1 MRILL
6 IGIDFAFSS
15 SPRFHWLICI
25 HVFLHETRLN
35 APSACLSPGSGHINY
50 DSALLTLPV
59 LLEVETRLKKKTCC
73 NDWVNWGN
81 KRSNL
86 QEASEPF
93 SLHYKWEG
101 LHSSLSR
108 WSGVWCFA
116 RRHFR
121 RGFLHFT
128 PFNLMELGQIAH
140 SSQRQNYETLWKVDF
155 YFFSKL

>member
-1 MRILL
+1 MI
-6 IGIDFAFSS
+6 
-15 SPRFHWLICI
+15 
-25 HVFLHETRLN
+25 
-35 APSACLSPGSGHINY
+35 
-50 DSALLTLPV
+50 
-59 LLEVETRLKKKTCC
+59 KKKTCC

-93 SLHYKWEG
+93 YLHYKWEG

-108 WSGVWCFA
+108 WSGAWCFA

-155 YFFSKL
+155 FFFQSCSWCFSLECVLSLAAAAAAAALGCSAGSNTVVWNVESSDAVTTPWGVSGRRH